1 MAMQPAR
8 GSEALSNT
16 TIDTTSVANASS
28 STSDTRHTT
37 PVSGQSSTIT
47 PPPLAVLNTCSYY
60 NTEESQVEWN
70 SPWCSVY
77 AGTVDLVFWPT
88 NDNYSYP
95 ATSIDTRFNYT
106 YTSPS
111 VYMIVNTLYGSNP
124 CGLLGPSTSRHLF
137 SFDLTQVSTFI
148 PYLDE
153 DVKSGW
159 HPRQLEL
166 SDLDTSCSGSYDVS
180 SLQTETHPTQ
190 GDEAR
195 CNPRLDAPADITK
208 WGYPYWKHCN
218 MKNGRLGLFDPP
230 YAVSPI
236 HGFADPT
243 TAAKTQTTTTQDAS
257 TGAIPTPDV
266 ASSTATDTAPA
277 ASTTALVDGEQGP
290 ASQVAVP
297 TSSPGNIAVPT
308 NSPSNVAAQASG
320 DLAAT
325 VNTGYPQLSGGSDT
339 DPAGGPGTGGPGT
352 YMDASTTAF
361 SQEIVSLGTTHMDA
375 STTTFS
381 QQIVSLGTSGLE
393 IAAYGDGLS
402 TTYRIPIGDSGSA
415 ASGVSVAT
423 YAGQILTLGGSAAT
437 LTDIAVV
444 LPSSATP
451 TIAASSVRV
460 GSTSGANPGGQGGG
474 SGLETPTFKNATA
487 QTSADHSVQTASAS
501 HAFMR
506 IHTFAELLVV
516 LLFIL

>member
-8 GSEALSNT
+8 GSEALSNS

-243 TAAKTQTTTTQDAS
+243 TAAETQTTTTQDAS

-277 ASTTALVDGEQGP
+277 ASTTALVEGEQGP

-297 TSSPGNIAVPT
+297 TSSPGNVAVPT
-308 NSPSNVAAQASG
+308 SSPTNVAAQAPG
-320 DLAAT
+320 EPAAT
-325 VNTGYPQLSGGSDT
+325 VNTRYPELSDGSDT
-339 DPAGGPGTGGPGT
+339 DPAGGPGTGSPGTGSPGTGSPGT

-361 SQEIVSLGTTHMDA
+361 SK
-375 STTTFS
+375 
-381 QQIVSLGTSGLE
+381 QIVSLGTSGLE

-402 TTYRIPIGDSGSA
+402 TTYRIPIRGSGGA

-423 YAGQILTLGGSAAT
+423 YAGQVLTLGGSAAT

-444 LPSSATP
+444 VPSDATP
-451 TIAASSVRV
+451 TIVASSVRV
-460 GSTSGANPGGQGGG
+460 GSSSGANPGGQGGG
-474 SGLETPTFKNATA
+474 SGSGTSFKNATA
-487 QTSADHSVQTASAS
+487 QTSADHPVQTASAS
-501 HAFMR
+501 YTRMR
-506 IHTFAELLVV
+506 IHAVAELLAV

>member
-8 GSEALSNT
+8 GSEALSNS
-16 TIDTTSVANASS
+16 TIDTTNVANASS
-28 STSDTRHTT
+28 STSNTRHTT

-95 ATSIDTRFNYT
+95 ATSVDTRFNYT

-148 PYLDE
+148 PYPDE

-195 CNPRLDAPADITK
+195 CNPRLNAPADITK

-218 MKNGRLGLFDPP
+218 MKNDRLGLFDPP
-230 YAVSPI
+230 YAVSLI

-243 TAAKTQTTTTQDAS
+243 TAAETQTATTQDAS

-290 ASQVAVP
+290 ATQVAVP
-297 TSSPGNIAVPT
+297 TSSPGNVAVPT
-308 NSPSNVAAQASG
+308 NSPSNIAAQTSG
-320 DLAAT
+320 EPAAT
-325 VNTGYPQLSGGSDT
+325 VNTGYPELSGGSDT
-339 DPAGGPGTGGPGT
+339 DPAGGPGT
-352 YMDASTTAF
+352 YMDVSITAF
-361 SQEIVSLGTTHMDA
+361 SK
-375 STTTFS
+375 
-381 QQIVSLGTSGLE
+381 QIVSLGTSGLE

-423 YAGQILTLGGSAAT
+423 YAGEILTLGGSAAT

-444 LPSSATP
+444 VPSSATS

-474 SGLETPTFKNATA
+474 SGSETSYKNATA

-501 HAFMR
+501 YTRMR
-506 IHTFAELLVV
+506 IHAFAELLAV